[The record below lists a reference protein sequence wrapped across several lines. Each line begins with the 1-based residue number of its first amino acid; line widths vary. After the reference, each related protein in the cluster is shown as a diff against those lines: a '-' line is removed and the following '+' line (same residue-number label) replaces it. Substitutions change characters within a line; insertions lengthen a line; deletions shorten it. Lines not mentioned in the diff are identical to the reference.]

1 MIVLTMVKFYHKSG
15 ILSTREHTMTTAA
28 MCHLTQ
34 FLFTAVYCQFH
45 NGTEG
50 ATTGRKKHFMSL
62 PVVPPPI
69 VLDKQEGE
77 SPATFFRHYISFSDC
92 CSFIGAEF
100 ILGGGGRKQ
109 EWIARP
115 HEEGVIM
122 LWMTYNWGYR
132 HGNNRKRNLEWWW
145 EWRTGATNDITG
157 IHT

>member
-100 ILGGGGRKQ
+100 ILGGGGQKTGMNCKTSRRGCNHAMNDIQLRISSRKQ
-109 EWIARP
+109 P
-115 HEEGVIM
+115 
-122 LWMTYNWGYR
+122 
-132 HGNNRKRNLEWWW
+132 
-145 EWRTGATNDITG
+145 
-157 IHT
+157 